1 MSSNARSRR
10 LPPAR
15 INHRNSPPRSTTST
29 SFNPDWWYR
38 RIALRITE
46 SGRSV
51 LRALEGLREPSLDFP
66 SGSASHSLK
75 LIDNLIGTEERL
87 KIFNLEIRAM
97 NEGVDFGAVQD
108 EEDLKPTMPESPAP
122 APEIGVDD
130 PPEDMPPQSPQKTD
144 HTDLESTATIETDP
158 TEAEPKDAP
167 SFLLRGFGSGAE
179 VSAQAP
185 ARHSRLFSSTP
196 RTSDTCAASGVT
208 ICSRIYRTPGAEP
221 AMRKAAYW
229 RSLAFF

>member
-130 PPEDMPPQSPQKTD
+130 PLKICRPKVLKKPITLIWKAPQQ
-144 HTDLESTATIETDP
+144 
-158 TEAEPKDAP
+158 
-167 SFLLRGFGSGAE
+167 
-179 VSAQAP
+179 
-185 ARHSRLFSSTP
+185 SRLTQRKPNLKMLPLSCCEASVLALKYP
-196 RTSDTCAASGVT
+196 RKRLLG
-208 ICSRIYRTPGAEP
+208 TPGYFHRRHEHPIRAP
-221 AMRKAAYW
+221 LLASPFAAGFTG
-229 RSLAFF
+229 RRAPNQQCERRPIGAP